1 MKKIFIVIT
10 FLMFTTVYFS
20 NAQVQASTEAISL
33 NADGSIMKKNT
44 FIIITTKSYLKDLNI
59 NSINISGLD
68 DGTLKNTATLSFE
81 TIMKVKQQ
89 APSNNVFMQL
99 LNSLG
104 AAGFSVVGTTSAATD
119 TELINSY
126 TLSISN

>member
-104 AAGFSVVGTTSAATD
+104 AAGFSVVGTCAATSD
-119 TELINSY
+119 LELITTY

>member
-1 MKKIFIVIT
+1 
-10 FLMFTTVYFS
+10 MFTTVYFS

-104 AAGFSVVGTTSAATD
+104 AAGFSVVGTCAATSD
-119 TELINSY
+119 LELITTY

>member
-1 MKKIFIVIT
+1 MKKIFIVIS

-44 FIIITTKSYLKDLNI
+44 FIIITTKCYLKDLNI
-59 NSINISGLD
+59 YSINISGLD
-68 DGTLKNTATLSFE
+68 DGTLKNSAASQFE

-104 AAGFSVVGTTSAATD
+104 AAGFSVVGTCAATSD
-119 TELINSY
+119 LELITTY
-126 TLSISN
+126 TLSHSN